1 MAVLVS
7 SVLHFVGAVLS
18 LLGGICANL
27 GTFLEKFPVEVS
39 WELLGVTLF
48 LIWYGRGGLWV
59 AVVSVCV
66 IAWLE
71 FGIPKDVIGIDVS
84 RGLGSGSFQA

>member
-1 MAVLVS
+1 
-7 SVLHFVGAVLS
+7 
-18 LLGGICANL
+18 
-27 GTFLEKFPVEVS
+27 VS

-48 LIWYGRGGLWV
+48 LIWYGRVGLWV